1 MCVCLCRSGGGQ
13 CAGGRVSADVC
24 GLQGEVWRP
33 EEPQTAAHRTALH
46 LYLTTPPCPLL
57 PPHHLTLSHQPPPLR
72 LGPPLTETSASSAL
86 AGRGA
91 CWDAELEHFLGAGP
105 SRLAVWS
112 PSGLPLP
119 LLLRETV
126 GPHELIDRDW
136 TQRGGAGEGGREGGT
151 ERVLTSPFFPPRE
164 TFYICRHRLVRVEA
178 ATACC

>member
-1 MCVCLCRSGGGQ
+1 MCLCRSGGGQ

-136 TQRGGAGEGGREGGT
+136 TQRGGAREGGT

>member
-1 MCVCLCRSGGGQ
+1 MCLCRSGGGQ

-57 PPHHLTLSHQPPPLR
+57 PPHHLTLSHQPPPSPPRPPSYRDFRQLR
-72 LGPPLTETSASSAL
+72 SGRERCMLGRRTGTFFGCGAESSGGLEPQRASPP
-86 AGRGA
+86 
-91 CWDAELEHFLGAGP
+91 
-105 SRLAVWS
+105 S
-112 PSGLPLP
+112 PPTG
-119 LLLRETV
+119 TV

>member
-1 MCVCLCRSGGGQ
+1 MCLCRSGGGQ

-72 LGPPLTETSASSAL
+72 LGPPLPPAPLWQGEVH
-86 AGRGA
+86 AGTQN
-91 CWDAELEHFLGAGP
+91 WNIFLGAGP

-136 TQRGGAGEGGREGGT
+136 TQRGGAGEGGREGQSG
-151 ERVLTSPFFPPRE
+151 
-164 TFYICRHRLVRVEA
+164 C
-178 ATACC
+178 